1 MRYIIVFDVEGEKEM
16 NSELSKR
23 ELFETVPVKKAVA
36 TLAVPTIISQI
47 VTIIYNLADT
57 FFVGQLNNP
66 YMVAA
71 VTVVS
76 PWFNL
81 LTALGNL
88 FGIGGSSLISR
99 LLGAKRDNEVKYVSS
114 LSIYSGIIITF
125 IFSLLSL
132 LFQGPL
138 LIVLGA
144 SSNNIQYAQ
153 SYLFWTVILG
163 GIPTTLA
170 MTMAHLLRGE
180 GKAKFASI
188 GMMLGEILNIIL
200 DPLFIFGLGL
210 GFLGAAIATAT
221 SNLVST
227 LFFIYIFYRVKK
239 QTTMSLNIS
248 YFNTSY
254 LKPVLS
260 VGIASA
266 LTTLLANVSNMVIIS
281 LASGYGDI
289 PVAAYGIVK
298 RIDMFPLN
306 ISFGLCQGIMPL
318 VGYNYASKNYQ
329 RMKEISSFSWKVS
342 LSIAFFFLICFTSLA
357 SFILPA
363 FIEDPQTS
371 QLGAEFLRIAC
382 LAVPFTAI
390 NALIIYTLQA
400 MGKGVESA
408 ILTVCR
414 QGLLNI
420 PILFIMNHFVGLYGM
435 IWVQLVIELIVLPI
449 VIIMYR
455 RVLKQIKV

>member
-1 MRYIIVFDVEGEKEM
+1 M

-57 FFVGQLNNP
+57 FFVGQLSNP

-99 LLGAKRDNEVKYVSS
+99 L
-114 LSIYSGIIITF
+114 
-125 IFSLLSL
+125 
-132 LFQGPL
+132 
-138 LIVLGA
+138 LGA

-188 GMMLGEILNIIL
+188 GMMLGGILNIIL

-210 GFLGAAIATAT
+210 GFSGAAIATAT

-318 VGYNYASKNYQ
+318 VGSGKKATLLLLPPQ
-329 RMKEISSFSWKVS
+329 RTVRESFPSYGSSFYKV
-342 LSIAFFFLICFTSLA
+342 LSFLKTRLNS
-357 SFILPA
+357 SKV
-363 FIEDPQTS
+363 
-371 QLGAEFLRIAC
+371 FL
-382 LAVPFTAI
+382 
-390 NALIIYTLQA
+390 NN
-400 MGKGVESA
+400 KGV
-408 ILTVCR
+408 
-414 QGLLNI
+414 LNNYY
-420 PILFIMNHFVGLYGM
+420 FQFF
-435 IWVQLVIELIVLPI
+435 
-449 VIIMYR
+449 
-455 RVLKQIKV
+455 

>member
-1 MRYIIVFDVEGEKEM
+1 M

-99 LLGAKRDNEVKYVSS
+99 LLGAKRDNEVKYFSS

-125 IFSLLSL
+125 IFSLFSL

-188 GMMLGEILNIIL
+188 GMMLGGILNIIL

-210 GFLGAAIATAT
+210 GFSGAAIATAT

>member
-66 YMVAA
+66 YMVVA

-125 IFSLLSL
+125 IFSLFSL

-153 SYLFWTVILG
+153 SYLF
-163 GIPTTLA
+163 
-170 MTMAHLLRGE
+170 
-180 GKAKFASI
+180 
-188 GMMLGEILNIIL
+188 
-200 DPLFIFGLGL
+200 
-210 GFLGAAIATAT
+210 
-221 SNLVST
+221 
-227 LFFIYIFYRVKK
+227 
-239 QTTMSLNIS
+239 
-248 YFNTSY
+248 
-254 LKPVLS
+254 
-260 VGIASA
+260 
-266 LTTLLANVSNMVIIS
+266 
-281 LASGYGDI
+281 
-289 PVAAYGIVK
+289 
-298 RIDMFPLN
+298 
-306 ISFGLCQGIMPL
+306 
-318 VGYNYASKNYQ
+318 
-329 RMKEISSFSWKVS
+329 
-342 LSIAFFFLICFTSLA
+342 
-357 SFILPA
+357 
-363 FIEDPQTS
+363 
-371 QLGAEFLRIAC
+371 
-382 LAVPFTAI
+382 
-390 NALIIYTLQA
+390 
-400 MGKGVESA
+400 
-408 ILTVCR
+408 
-414 QGLLNI
+414 
-420 PILFIMNHFVGLYGM
+420 
-435 IWVQLVIELIVLPI
+435 
-449 VIIMYR
+449 
-455 RVLKQIKV
+455 

>member
-1 MRYIIVFDVEGEKEM
+1 M

-125 IFSLLSL
+125 IFSLFSL

-153 SYLFWTVILG
+153 SYN
-163 GIPTTLA
+163 
-170 MTMAHLLRGE
+170 
-180 GKAKFASI
+180 
-188 GMMLGEILNIIL
+188 MLNHIC
-200 DPLFIFGLGL
+200 FGL
-210 GFLGAAIATAT
+210 
-221 SNLVST
+221 
-227 LFFIYIFYRVKK
+227 
-239 QTTMSLNIS
+239 
-248 YFNTSY
+248 
-254 LKPVLS
+254 
-260 VGIASA
+260 
-266 LTTLLANVSNMVIIS
+266 
-281 LASGYGDI
+281 
-289 PVAAYGIVK
+289 
-298 RIDMFPLN
+298 
-306 ISFGLCQGIMPL
+306 
-318 VGYNYASKNYQ
+318 
-329 RMKEISSFSWKVS
+329 
-342 LSIAFFFLICFTSLA
+342 
-357 SFILPA
+357 
-363 FIEDPQTS
+363 
-371 QLGAEFLRIAC
+371 
-382 LAVPFTAI
+382 
-390 NALIIYTLQA
+390 
-400 MGKGVESA
+400 
-408 ILTVCR
+408 
-414 QGLLNI
+414 
-420 PILFIMNHFVGLYGM
+420 
-435 IWVQLVIELIVLPI
+435 
-449 VIIMYR
+449 
-455 RVLKQIKV
+455 